1 MQRYIL
7 AIFVLLQYLYKLK
20 IFFLALI
27 VLPLFS
33 KGQDSIVLPKDYTP
47 LFNWAELND
56 SLSLEYQM
64 LYPKTWKRDSTYIAR
79 ANKIFVDSVF
89 KVRRT
94 IKKFSF
100 DSLRLSNYVSQD
112 LSNSPPPNQNNIY
125 TQPVPAW
132 VYWIVVVLLLGVIF
146 LKYANI
152 KLFNLLFLSLLSPS
166 YCDETLREHD
176 TPINIY
182 NLVATLLCSV
192 VYALFIFFVAKTEL
206 VGQIHNNPSVVFI
219 IIFIAIAIFYMLRY
233 LVIMIAAAVLD
244 AEYVYSVLLQVTI
257 SGNMWIALLVLPVVA
272 IINTIFFEGYKL
284 HDVVFYVWIIL
295 MLYIVFK
302 QVRVFI
308 QSAKSFPHSI
318 VYLILYLCALEIAPY
333 MAIYKLVVNKLG

>member
-1 MQRYIL
+1 M
-7 AIFVLLQYLYKLK
+7 AIFVLLQYLYKLR
-20 IFFLALI
+20 IFFLALV
-27 VLPLFS
+27 VLPLFT
-33 KGQDSIVLPKDYTP
+33 KGQDSIVLPKEYTP
-47 LFNWAELND
+47 VFNWAELND
-56 SLSLEYQM
+56 SLTLEYQT
-64 LYPKTWKRDSTYIAR
+64 LYPKTWLRDSTYIAR
-79 ANKIFVDSVF
+79 GNKIYVDSIF
-89 KVRRT
+89 KVRQST
-94 IKKFSF
+94 KKFSF
-100 DSLRLSNYVSQD
+100 DSLRGSTYVSQD
-112 LSNSPPPNQNNIY
+112 LSNTPPPNQNNIY

-152 KLFNLLFLSLLSPS
+152 RLFNLLFLSLLSPNH
-166 YCDETLREHD
+166 CDETLREHD

-182 NLVATLLCSV
+182 NLVATLLCAV

-206 VGQIHNNPSVVFI
+206 VGQIHNSPSVVFL

-244 AEYVYSVLLQVTI
+244 AEYVYSVLLQVTV

-272 IINTIFFEGYKL
+272 IINTVFFEGYKL
-284 HDVVFYVWIIL
+284 HDIVFYAWLVL